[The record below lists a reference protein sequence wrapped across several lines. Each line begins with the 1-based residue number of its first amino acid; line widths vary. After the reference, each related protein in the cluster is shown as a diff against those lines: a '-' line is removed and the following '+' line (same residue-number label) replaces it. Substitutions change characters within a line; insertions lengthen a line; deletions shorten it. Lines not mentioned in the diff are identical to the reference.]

1 MPEKN
6 PQNYSLL
13 TYLAFA
19 ALSLWGGVVAYLRAL
34 QKHDRTFRWGE
45 LFIQMAVSGFVGV
58 LTLLLT
64 WYFKAP
70 LPLCG
75 FLTGMSGFM
84 GSEALRIYEKRYSS
98 VMRGES

>member
-1 MPEKN
+1 MPSKD

-13 TYLAFA
+13 TYMAFA
-19 ALSLWGGVVAYLRAL
+19 VLSLWGGVVAYLRTI
-34 QKHDRTFRWGE
+34 QKYGRAFKWGE
-45 LFIQMAVSGFVGV
+45 LFIQLSVSGFVGV

-84 GSEALRIYEKRYSS
+84 GSKALEIYEKRYSS
-98 VMRGES
+98 TMNSEL